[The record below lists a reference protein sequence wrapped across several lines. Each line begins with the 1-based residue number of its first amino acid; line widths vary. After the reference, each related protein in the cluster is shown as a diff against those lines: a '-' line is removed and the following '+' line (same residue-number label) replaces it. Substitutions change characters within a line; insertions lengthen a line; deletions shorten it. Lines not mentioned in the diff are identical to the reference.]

1 MAEVFQKETWPNLY
15 KEFWNGFGKISK
27 QKKEKKRVMPADLIL
42 IIAQSENVINQAHP
56 EIYLICPTLLLH
68 HVT

>member
-1 MAEVFQKETWPNLY
+1 MAQVFQKETWPNLY

-27 QKKEKKRVMPADLIL
+27 QKKEKNVMSADLIL
-42 IIAQSENVINQAHP
+42 IIAQSENVNQAHP

>member
-1 MAEVFQKETWPNLY
+1 MDLAKFQNK
-15 KEFWNGFGKISK
+15 
-27 QKKEKKRVMPADLIL
+27 KKREKNVMSADLIL
-42 IIAQSENVINQAHP
+42 IIAQSENVNQAHP